1 MPDIVTLTMNP
12 AVDIS
17 TSVER
22 IEPVRKLRCKPETRE
37 AGGGGIN
44 VARVIHR
51 LGGDVLAV
59 YLAGGVVGE
68 QLKLQVAREGV
79 PSLVIPVAGE
89 TRESFTVTDETTR
102 DEFRFVMPGPTLTE
116 AEWRECVAQVET
128 AVAGAGYLVV
138 SGSLPAGTPAD
149 FHARLGA
156 LARRVNARFV
166 VDASGAQLKSALEA
180 GVYLAKPNLRELQDI
195 STGDLNERPAQ
206 VAACRSIIAS
216 GKAEILALTMGS
228 GGALLVTKDEAW
240 FADPLSVEIVGTVG
254 AGDSFLAALTCAL
267 AMGAAPDK
275 ALRNAVA
282 AGTAA
287 LTTVGTK
294 LASAEDIRLLAE
306 RVNLS
311 RL

>member
-1 MPDIVTLTMNP
+1 MPKIVTLTMNP

-17 TSVER
+17 TSVAL
-22 IEPVRKLRCKPETRE
+22 IEPVRKLRCRPETRE

-68 QLKLQVAREGV
+68 LLKKQVAREGV
-79 PSLVIPVAGE
+79 PSLVVPIAGE

-116 AEWRECVAQVET
+116 EEWRACLAQVE
-128 AVAGAGYLVV
+128 AALDGAGYLVV
-138 SGSLPAGTPAD
+138 SGSLPTGTPQD
-149 FHARLGA
+149 FHAQLGA
-156 LARRVNARFV
+156 MARRVKARFV
-166 VDASGAQLKSALEA
+166 VDASGAQLKSALDA
-180 GVYLAKPNLRELQDI
+180 GVYLAKPNLRELEDI
-195 STGDLNERPAQ
+195 TASALGERSAQ
-206 VAACRSIIAS
+206 VAACRRIIGS

-228 GGALLVTKDEAW
+228 DGALVVTRDEAW
-240 FADPLSVEIVGTVG
+240 FADPLSVEINGTVG

-267 AMGAAPDK
+267 ASGASLDG
-275 ALRNAVA
+275 ALRNGVA

-294 LASAEDIRLLAE
+294 LASPEDIRRLAE
-306 RVNLS
+306 RVRLS
-311 RL
+311 RM